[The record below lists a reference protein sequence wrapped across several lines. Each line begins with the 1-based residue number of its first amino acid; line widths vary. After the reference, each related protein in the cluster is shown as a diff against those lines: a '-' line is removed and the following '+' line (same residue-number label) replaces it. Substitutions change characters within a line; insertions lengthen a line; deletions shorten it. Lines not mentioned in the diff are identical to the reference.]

1 MFHFCTCLLV
11 KANCLDCLNSLFRSH
26 TRRID
31 FMSSTVPTWLL
42 RCFNVKAFFV
52 VREKHKMVSNVMKDK
67 SYNNPNSGVM
77 ADQIIRFTGNKTKKN
92 YPVELRRVVFYD
104 SNGNRT
110 FLFYTNN
117 LDVTAE
123 EVALLYK
130 FRWRCELF
138 LNG

>member
-1 MFHFCTCLLV
+1 
-11 KANCLDCLNSLFRSH
+11 
-26 TRRID
+26 
-31 FMSSTVPTWLL
+31 
-42 RCFNVKAFFV
+42 
-52 VREKHKMVSNVMKDK
+52 MKDK

-92 YPVELRRVVFYD
+92 YPEELRRVVFYD

-130 FRWRCELF
+130 FRCRCELF